1 MSAGTIELAPFIGP
15 LREAAHDALV
25 AALRALLDAPSASI
39 EPIRHG
45 SPKNDVP
52 TELVVREEGAALHLL
67 LRAGTGA
74 WQAGPLS
81 LTVRRDAA
89 VDHPIARR
97 WLRNLGR
104 FFTEP
109 PAEARDTAGKELA
122 ELHHRW
128 ATLQTIN
135 DRDYRH
141 LEHAHSGPTAFLRP
155 SFRCS
160 QDCHF
165 CWQGR
170 DWPDPPEALVLQ
182 WLDQLAP
189 AVRRV
194 TFCGGEPTLSRRLP
208 ELIARAAQ
216 GHGLAVHMNTN
227 AIKLRDPTYA
237 RALVDSG
244 LESILVSFHSAD
256 PAVSDRLT
264 RAPGTWKRTVEGI
277 HGALDAGITVMLNCV
292 VEVANMEGLPAH
304 ARFVREHFVEAHPA
318 NPVRMVNYS
327 QPGTYYDRR
336 VEAEQLAPID
346 TARPYLTEAA
356 RELHAAGVLLEIT
369 GSCGFP
375 SCAASEITEMV
386 PWRSGD
392 TIDRRHASAR
402 RHDPEP
408 CQSCAAQA
416 HCVGP
421 RREYLERWGDRG
433 LVPFA
438 VLPTSDWYR
447 RVAAA
452 GLGDQ
457 WASPV

>member
-52 TELVVREEGAALHLL
+52 TELVVREEGAVLHLL
-67 LRAGTGA
+67 LRTGAGA

-97 WLRNLGR
+97 W
-104 FFTEP
+104 
-109 PAEARDTAGKELA
+109 
-122 ELHHRW
+122 
-128 ATLQTIN
+128 LQTIN

-165 CWQGR
+165 
-170 DWPDPPEALVLQ
+170 
-182 WLDQLAP
+182 
-189 AVRRV
+189 
-194 TFCGGEPTLSRRLP
+194 
-208 ELIARAAQ
+208 
-216 GHGLAVHMNTN
+216 
-227 AIKLRDPTYA
+227 
-237 RALVDSG
+237 
-244 LESILVSFHSAD
+244 
-256 PAVSDRLT
+256 
-264 RAPGTWKRTVEGI
+264 
-277 HGALDAGITVMLNCV
+277 
-292 VEVANMEGLPAH
+292 
-304 ARFVREHFVEAHPA
+304 
-318 NPVRMVNYS
+318 
-327 QPGTYYDRR
+327 
-336 VEAEQLAPID
+336 
-346 TARPYLTEAA
+346 
-356 RELHAAGVLLEIT
+356 
-369 GSCGFP
+369 
-375 SCAASEITEMV
+375 
-386 PWRSGD
+386 
-392 TIDRRHASAR
+392 
-402 RHDPEP
+402 
-408 CQSCAAQA
+408 
-416 HCVGP
+416 
-421 RREYLERWGDRG
+421 RWGDRG